1 MKIKLFGSG
10 KTFTQQEFSE
20 NLAKLRNAVMKT
32 FEDGTSIKDKNMY
45 YRNYK

>member
-10 KTFTQQEFSE
+10 KTHTEKE
-20 NLAKLRNAVMKT
+20 INANLAQLRNAVMKV